1 MLAKW
6 TPARALVAEILDE
19 RLSRIE
25 SWFSSWSIERARNA
39 VASLNF
45 SLMQLRFLWPA
56 LNKHDRS
63 ALGRRFLRTYTR
75 AAIGY
80 SALIACPFLG

>member
-1 MLAKW
+1 MLAEW

-19 RLSRIE
+19 NLSRIE
-25 SWFSSWSIERARNA
+25 SWFSSWNIERARNA

-45 SLMQLRFLWPA
+45 SLMQLHFLWPA

-63 ALGRRFLRTYTR
+63 ALAGRFLRTYTR
-75 AAIGY
+75 AGIGY
-80 SALIACPFLG
+80 SALLACPILG

>member
-1 MLAKW
+1 MLAEW

-19 RLSRIE
+19 NLSRIE
-25 SWFSSWSIERARNA
+25 SWFSSWNFERARNA

-56 LNKHDRS
+56 LNNHDRK
-63 ALGRRFLRTYTR
+63 ALGGRFLRTYMR
-75 AAIGY
+75 AGIGY
-80 SALIACPFLG
+80 SALFACPILG

>member
-19 RLSRIE
+19 NLSRIE
-25 SWFSSWSIERARNA
+25 SWFSSWN
-39 VASLNF
+39 
-45 SLMQLRFLWPA
+45 
-56 LNKHDRS
+56 
-63 ALGRRFLRTYTR
+63 
-75 AAIGY
+75 IGY